1 MWKFAPNLLSDLSS
15 VDVISLHSRFKKLA
29 FSCCLDTFCR
39 TLGLQ
44 INVCNGKP
52 LYADLARVMLD

>member
-1 MWKFAPNLLSDLSS
+1 MWKFALNLLSDLSPF
-15 VDVISLHSRFKKLA
+15 DVNPFTQGSRNCL

-39 TLGLQ
+39 TSGLQ
-44 INVCNGKP
+44 IHACNGKP